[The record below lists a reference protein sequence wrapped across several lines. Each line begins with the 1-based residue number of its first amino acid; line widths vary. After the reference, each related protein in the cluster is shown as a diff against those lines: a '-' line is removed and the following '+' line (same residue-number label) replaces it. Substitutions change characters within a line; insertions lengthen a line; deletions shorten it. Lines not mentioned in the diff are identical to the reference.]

1 MDYAEKIEAIV
12 GRENVRRDEIERL
25 CYSRDLSV
33 HEGIPDAIVF
43 VKDSEVTVGQLATNL
58 TASTGEK
65 ITIRRFVRYEVG
77 EGMKKRENDIAAE
90 VAELAGSN

>member
-33 HEGIPDAIVF
+33 HEGIPDVIVF
-43 VKDSEVTVGQLATNL
+43 AKDSGEVSKIQHKVERTHLSL
-58 TASTGEK
+58 SEK
-65 ITIRRFVRYEVG
+65 DMSGRTSSMG
-77 EGMKKRENDIAAE
+77 KGMMSVEFFSDAISRM
-90 VAELAGSN
+90 V